1 VVALYNHILKKES
14 HHMDAHEF
22 LDQMMTAS
30 RTRSEA
36 MDDIIC
42 QYRAGALQP
51 GEVEALITG
60 SAFDA
65 QEAIVQRDALQQMWQ
80 TVTAELRRML
90 RDPRIVPF
98 AEARKQLEATLH
110 AMDILLKRIEV
121 GFAEAD

>member
-1 VVALYNHILKKES
+1 
-14 HHMDAHEF
+14 MDAREF

-30 RTRSEA
+30 HSRSET
-36 MDDIIC
+36 MDDIVS

-65 QEAIVQRDALQQMWQ
+65 QEALIQRDALRQMWQ

-98 AEARKQLEATLH
+98 AEARKQLEAILQ
-110 AMDILLKRIEV
+110 AMDILLKRIES
-121 GFAEAD
+121 GLAEAD

>member
-1 VVALYNHILKKES
+1 
-14 HHMDAHEF
+14 MDAQAF
-22 LDQMMTAS
+22 LDQMMTAN
-30 RTRSEA
+30 RARIETT
-36 MDDIIC
+36 DDIIS

-65 QEAIVQRDALQQMWQ
+65 QEAIVQRDALRQMWQ
-80 TVTAELRRML
+80 TVTTELRRML

-98 AEARKQLEATLH
+98 AEARNQLEASLR

-121 GFAEAD
+121 GLTEAEHD

>member
-1 VVALYNHILKKES
+1 M
-14 HHMDAHEF
+14 HMDAHEF

-30 RTRSEA
+30 RARSET

-51 GEVEALITG
+51 GEVEALIAG

-65 QEAIVQRDALQQMWQ
+65 QEAIVQRDALRQMWQ

-98 AEARKQLEATLH
+98 AEARKQLEATLQ

>member
-1 VVALYNHILKKES
+1 
-14 HHMDAHEF
+14 MDVQEF
-22 LDQMMTAS
+22 LDHIVTSS
-30 RTRSEA
+30 RARSET
-36 MDDIIC
+36 MDDIIS

-51 GEVEALITG
+51 EEVEALITG

-65 QEAIVQRDALQQMWQ
+65 QEAFIQRDALRQMWQ

-98 AEARKQLEATLH
+98 AEARNQLEATLH
-110 AMDILLKRIEV
+110 AMDILLKRIEA

>member
-1 VVALYNHILKKES
+1 
-14 HHMDAHEF
+14 MDAQAF

-30 RTRSEA
+30 RARSET
-36 MDDIIC
+36 MDDIIS
-42 QYRAGALQP
+42 QFRAGALQP
-51 GEVEALITG
+51 GEVEALITS

-65 QEAIVQRDALQQMWQ
+65 QEAIVQRDALRQMWQ

-98 AEARKQLEATLH
+98 AEARNQLEASLH

-121 GFAEAD
+121 GLAEANQD